1 MIYKEYLADAPV
13 HQMQIYKD
21 FSVSPAKGH
30 SNVQS
35 NHRMAERAKHPIKNK
50 LTFNALRQP

>member
-1 MIYKEYLADAPV
+1 
-13 HQMQIYKD
+13 MQIYKD

-35 NHRMAERAKHPIKNK
+35 NHRMAERAKRPIKNK
-50 LTFNALRQP
+50 LTFNALQQP